1 MFFGSQSNI
10 PRISRSFTQKNYYY
24 HKMFGRN
31 VKFTGKLK
39 FSYSYVA
46 LGMKTRNQ
54 ISIHVKVILLKFLT
68 EFVWL
73 WLGGWNNWRDSL

>member
-24 HKMFGRN
+24 YKMFGRN
-31 VKFTGKLK
+31 EKFTGKLK

-46 LGMKTRNQ
+46 CQPCLH
-54 ISIHVKVILLKFLT
+54 IF
-68 EFVWL
+68 
-73 WLGGWNNWRDSL
+73 